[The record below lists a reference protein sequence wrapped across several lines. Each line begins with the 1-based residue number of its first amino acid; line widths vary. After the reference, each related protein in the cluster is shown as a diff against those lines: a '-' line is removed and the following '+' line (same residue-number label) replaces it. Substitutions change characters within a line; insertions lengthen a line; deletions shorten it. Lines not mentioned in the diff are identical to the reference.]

1 MIMYINNYTTGVFVK
16 SRTEGIYPCNCTRVC
31 PNMYIYLYIVKLLKL
46 ACLNVNAMMKRFK
59 ISKDCEIGDK
69 W

>member
-1 MIMYINNYTTGVFVK
+1 MYINNYTTGVFVK
-16 SRTEGIYPCNCTRVC
+16 SRTEGINLCNCTVFC

-46 ACLNVNAMMKRFK
+46 ANACLNGNSMMKMFK